1 MKTKSDNWMKRLVK
15 IRTLMIMSLL
25 AQRFKINEKRIDL
38 DQNKAFQ
45 DSVILLQVNKR
56 MRIA

>member
-15 IRTLMIMSLL
+15 IRTLMIMPLL
-25 AQRFKINEKRIDL
+25 TQRFKINEKRIDL

>member
-25 AQRFKINEKRIDL
+25 TQRFKINEKRIDL